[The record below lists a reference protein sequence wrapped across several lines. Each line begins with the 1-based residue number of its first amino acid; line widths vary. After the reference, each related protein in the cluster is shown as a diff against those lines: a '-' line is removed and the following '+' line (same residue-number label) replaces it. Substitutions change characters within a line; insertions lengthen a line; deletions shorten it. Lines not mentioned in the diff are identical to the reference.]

1 MNNTFF
7 YEDKTEITPNLS
19 ETARYLG
26 YKKSNP
32 PEENIQKLI
41 EKAAAEIKKI
51 MTPQGVYEI
60 FPLTIEKIENENSE
74 QKKLQNTANSDKN
87 SQKMSEFSLFE
98 QKNNQNS
105 SKIELLEQDKAREY
119 QRGYRKQKNQDFE
132 QKKLQNTV
140 NLDKNSQKVS
150 EFTISEQNNDSNF
163 QNSNIKEKARITF
176 ADVTIISHDLFN
188 NMEGCT
194 KVALLG
200 ATIGPQVDAYIRK
213 NQIIDPVYASI
224 CQATGAM
231 YIEEVVNKLNV
242 EIKQQAAAQ
251 GYKTRPRY
259 SPGYGD
265 IPLEAQK
272 DFFRLLN
279 CQRIGLTLMPTLIM
293 APEKSVT
300 AYIGWVKV

>member
-41 EKAAAEIKKI
+41 EKAAAEIHKI

-60 FPLTIEKIENENSE
+60 FPLTIEKIENE
-74 QKKLQNTANSDKN
+74 
-87 SQKMSEFSLFE
+87 
-98 QKNNQNS
+98 
-105 SKIELLEQDKAREY
+105 
-119 QRGYRKQKNQDFE
+119 
-132 QKKLQNTV
+132 
-140 NLDKNSQKVS
+140 
-150 EFTISEQNNDSNF
+150 ISEQNNDSNF

-231 YIEEVVNKLNV
+231 YIEEVVNKLNE
-242 EIKQQAAAQ
+242 EIKQQAATQ